1 MAFRTATAHWEGSV
15 RDGNGQLALGS
26 GAFSGPY
33 SFKSRTEETAQTNP
47 EELIGAAHA
56 GCFTMAL
63 AAQLSQAGH
72 PPTRLDT
79 TATVHL
85 TRDDIGLVINQI
97 DLVTEGVVPDLD
109 EATFQ
114 QLATQA
120 KQTCPISRALTG
132 VATITLQAK
141 LLAG

>member
-15 RDGNGQLALGS
+15 QEGSGNIALGS

-33 SFKSRTEETAQTNP
+33 SYKSRIEETPQTNP

-63 AAQLSQAGH
+63 ASQLSQQGH

-79 TATVHL
+79 SAKVQLVRETGGL
-85 TRDDIGLVINQI
+85 TIKQI
-97 DLVTEGVVPDLD
+97 DLVTEGVVPGIDD
-109 EATFQ
+109 ATFQ
-114 QLATQA
+114 KLAQA
-120 KQTCPISRALTG
+120 AKENCPVSKALAGTH
-132 VATITLQAK
+132 ITLQAT
-141 LLAG
+141 LAQT

>member
-1 MAFRTATAHWEGSV
+1 MAFRTAAAHWQGSV
-15 RDGNGQLALGS
+15 KDGSGTVSLGS

-33 SFKSRTEETAQTNP
+33 SFQSRMEETANTNP

-63 AAQLSQAGH
+63 ASRLSQAGH

-85 TRDDIGLVINQI
+85 IRQSDGLVINQI
-97 DLVTEGVVPDLD
+97 DLVTEGVVPGIDA
-109 EATFQ
+109 ATFQ
-114 QLATQA
+114 QEAETA
-120 KQTCPISRALTG
+120 EKTCPVSRALAGTS
-132 VATITLQAK
+132 ITMKAPL
-141 LLAG
+141 

>member
-15 RDGNGQLALGS
+15 REGAGTVSLGS

-33 SFKSRTEETAQTNP
+33 SFQSRMNETANTNP
-47 EELIGAAHA
+47 EELLGAAHA

-63 AAQLSQAGH
+63 AARLSQQNH

-85 TRDDIGLVINQI
+85 VRQEDGLVINQI
-97 DLVTEGVVPDLD
+97 DLVTQGVVPGIDA
-109 EATFQ
+109 ATFQ
-114 QLATQA
+114 QEAETA
-120 KQTCPISRALTG
+120 EKTCPVSRALAGTKISLQ
-132 VATITLQAK
+132 ATLQGA
-141 LLAG
+141 

>member
-15 RDGNGQLALGS
+15 RDGSGTVSLGS

-33 SFKSRTEETAQTNP
+33 SFQSRIEETANTNP

-63 AAQLSQAGH
+63 SSRLSQAGH
-72 PPTRLDT
+72 PPTSLDT

-85 TRDDIGLVINQI
+85 TRDENGLTINQI
-97 DLVTEGVVPDLD
+97 DLVTEGVVPGID

-114 QLATQA
+114 QEAEMAET
-120 KQTCPISRALTG
+120 TCPVSRALAGTK
-132 VATITLQAK
+132 ITLKASLK
-141 LLAG
+141 NP

>member
-15 RDGNGQLALGS
+15 RDGSGTVSLGS

-33 SFKSRTEETAQTNP
+33 SFQSRIEETANTNP

-63 AAQLSQAGH
+63 SSRLSQAGH
-72 PPTRLDT
+72 PPTSLDT

-85 TRDDIGLVINQI
+85 TRDENGLTINQI
-97 DLVTEGVVPDLD
+97 DLVTEGVVPGID

-114 QLATQA
+114 QEAEMA
-120 KQTCPISRALTG
+120 EKTCPVSRALAGTK
-132 VATITLQAK
+132 ITLK
-141 LLAG
+141 